1 MRTRDEAKE
10 QLILDTALRLI
21 MQTGLSGLKMSD
33 LAKEAGVATGTVYI
47 YFDDKPALIQR
58 LYAYLLRK
66 SLSDLTVGIDE
77 ADPLRIKIQK
87 ITRNYLDDNLT
98 HPEYTAFFEQYFRSP
113 YCVETDNTRAE
124 ESSVMQPIYDLV
136 VQGQQQTIIKEA
148 NPDLLVTLVCG
159 MLDELARQ
167 AHFSGQPVSEQD
179 WDLTFSVIWDG
190 VKR

>member
-1 MRTRDEAKE
+1 MRTKDEAKE
-10 QLILDTALRLI
+10 KLILETALRLI
-21 MQTGLSGLKMSD
+21 MRTGLSGLKMSD

-66 SLSDLTVGIDE
+66 SLSDLKAGISGT
-77 ADPLRIKIQK
+77 DPLRVKIQK
-87 ITRNYLDDNLT
+87 VTRNYLDENLL

-113 YCVETDNTRAE
+113 YFVDSETIRAE
-124 ESSVMQPIYDLV
+124 ENSVMQPIYDLV
-136 VQGQQQTIIKEA
+136 VEGQQQTIIKEA

-167 AHFSGQPVSEQD
+167 AHFTQQPISEQD
-179 WDLTFSVIWDG
+179 WELTFSVIWDG

>member
-1 MRTRDEAKE
+1 MRAKDEAKE
-10 QLILDTALRLI
+10 QLILDTTLRLI
-21 MQTGLSGLKMSD
+21 MQVGLSGLKMSD
-33 LAKEAGVATGTVYI
+33 LAKEAGVATGTIYI

-58 LYAYLLRK
+58 LYSYLLRK
-66 SLSDLTVGIDE
+66 SLSDLTAGINE
-77 ADPLRIKIQK
+77 GDPLRVRIQK
-87 ITRNYLDDNLT
+87 MTRNYLDDNLK

-113 YCVETDNTRAE
+113 YCVDTDTIRAE
-124 ESSVMQPIYDLV
+124 EGSMMQPIYDLV

-167 AHFSGQPVSEQD
+167 AHFSGQPISEQD
-179 WDLTFSVIWDG
+179 WNLTFSVIWDG

>member
-1 MRTRDEAKE
+1 MRTKDEAKE

-66 SLSDLTVGIDE
+66 SLSDLNAGVLDT
-77 ADPLRIKIQK
+77 DPLRVKIQK
-87 ITRNYLDDNLT
+87 ITRNYLNDNLNY
-98 HPEYTAFFEQYFRSP
+98 PEYTAFFEQYFRSP
-113 YCVETDNTRAE
+113 FAVETEDTRTE
-124 ESSVMQPIYDLV
+124 EVSMMQPIYDLV

-167 AHFSGQPVSEQD
+167 SHFTGKPISESD
-179 WDLTFSVIWDG
+179 WELTFSVIWDG